1 MSRLTTE
8 GRCGLHTLILFHPPD
23 NLPYARVLLG
33 DWGGAASS
41 VALTS
46 DVKSKFTFKLEAR
59 TQPCG
64 HAVLSDSEESQK
76 SDKAGQLLMHN
87 YFMGANRQQPVGGRR
102 KPAGGSQQAE
112 DGSQQATAS
121 IREWTC

>member
-87 YFMGANRQQPVGGRR
+87 YFMGANRQQPVGSRWEKEASR
-102 KPAGGSQQAE
+102 WKPAGGR
-112 DGSQQATAS
+112 
-121 IREWTC
+121 INR